1 MAFPAV
7 HTMLRFPWNTNVPPK
22 PKTELSDINL
32 SVPKW
37 IGSMTNPS
45 GGLTDNAAVKI
56 PVPLQDVAVWSIFIP
71 KKISVLILEQ
81 SVAPKNG
88 IIHTKSELLLSEG
101 FITSKSISA
110 SPGAEPRMRKHSM
123 HISSLQGSPNSLP
136 LFLLIKSTATNTFEA
151 WNAHSQVWV
160 PQSPTSSYL
169 ILRFPALTRSTACLR
184 RQFAIYFHNFMRW
197 QTTPD
202 LF

>member
-1 MAFPAV
+1 
-7 HTMLRFPWNTNVPPK
+7 
-22 PKTELSDINL
+22 
-32 SVPKW
+32 
-37 IGSMTNPS
+37 MTNPS

-110 SPGAEPRMRKHSM
+110 SPGAEPRMKHSM
-123 HISSLQGSPNSLP
+123 QISSLQESPNSLP

-151 WNAHSQVWV
+151 
-160 PQSPTSSYL
+160 
-169 ILRFPALTRSTACLR
+169 
-184 RQFAIYFHNFMRW
+184 
-197 QTTPD
+197 
-202 LF
+202 